1 MYFIIKNQNQN
12 NIRMIIVIIYLQDIG
27 VSKDLNEQFRRH
39 LINSAEPLDIDFSIQ
54 VLSSGSWPFQQ
65 SFTFSLPT
73 EVKTYKKIESD
84 LNLFF
89 WDLGQLLTH
98 IFYLQ
103 LERSVHRFT
112 TFYSSQHSGRKL
124 NWLYNMSKGE
134 LHTNCFK
141 NRYTLQASTFQMA
154 VLLAYNGSTSWTIQQ
169 LQYATQI
176 KMDFLL
182 QVI

>member
-1 MYFIIKNQNQN
+1 M
-12 NIRMIIVIIYLQDIG
+12 
-27 VSKDLNEQFRRH
+27 
-39 LINSAEPLDIDFSIQ
+39 Q
-54 VLSSGSWPFQQ
+54 VKSQ
-65 SFTFSLPT
+65 FSL
-73 EVKTYKKIESD
+73 EVFTNY
-84 LNLFF
+84 LFHGF
-89 WDLGQLLTH
+89 N
-98 IFYLQ
+98 LQ

-182 QVI
+182 QVKIMT

>member
-1 MYFIIKNQNQN
+1 MSKLY
-12 NIRMIIVIIYLQDIG
+12 NIIIVAVCSQDIG
-27 VSKDLNEQFRRH
+27 VSKDLNEQFRMH
-39 LINSAEPLDIDFSIQ
+39 LTNSAEPLDIDFNIQ

-73 EVKTYKKIESD
+73 EVNIELNSSLEEYYD
-84 LNLFF
+84 LNI
-89 WDLGQLLTH
+89 
-98 IFYLQ
+98 IFALQ

-141 NRYTLQASTFQMA
+141 NRS
-154 VLLAYNGSTSWTIQQ
+154 
-169 LQYATQI
+169 
-176 KMDFLL
+176 
-182 QVI
+182 

>member
-1 MYFIIKNQNQN
+1 MIDQSNRISDVDQFLICDHVFIFI
-12 NIRMIIVIIYLQDIG
+12 
-27 VSKDLNEQFRRH
+27 
-39 LINSAEPLDIDFSIQ
+39 
-54 VLSSGSWPFQQ
+54 
-65 SFTFSLPT
+65 
-73 EVKTYKKIESD
+73 
-84 LNLFF
+84 
-89 WDLGQLLTH
+89 
-98 IFYLQ
+98 LQ

-154 VLLAYNGSTSWTIQQ
+154 VLLQYNGSTSWTIQQ
-169 LQYATQI
+169 LHYATQI